1 MLANSRARTIMMLRN
16 DLREAYKQIE
26 RKGARFEGALVNAKQ
41 EAEIAMSQIAGYDP
55 SDYTLLELGKDLRD
69 TSEQLYLSMSSM
81 SKKTASSKGK
91 K

>member
-1 MLANSRARTIMMLRN
+1 
-16 DLREAYKQIE
+16 
-26 RKGARFEGALVNAKQ
+26 
-41 EAEIAMSQIAGYDP
+41 MSQIAGYDP